1 MVYDPTVRRTRAEE
15 IALGMT
21 LLGLLFSSILYGLAL
36 SQVYTYYKRFPRDSY
51 SVKIL
56 VVATVILDTVSVIFE
71 CLACWYYLVTT
82 GPMSWPVWSLNAEL
96 AVSMLISG
104 IAETFMIY
112 RVWMLSTRK
121 TMLTCVLL
129 TFALIHLISG
139 EVSAAQF
146 LELKRFAEFGSVE
159 IPSILR
165 LGSACVCDTGI
176 AVSSCYFLQQK
187 RTGYKR
193 TDEIID
199 HLMVFSINSG
209 LITSVASIACLVTY
223 ITIPK
228 TWVYFTLCFLI
239 SRLYSNTFLCA
250 LNSRQILQSDNNDM
264 DTPILPR
271 FSGSGIRDLRKTK
284 RTSQKISN
292 LSRPTQIDICVSKET
307 VTTSEIHN
315 SPSKASSR
323 NSSLDSNSNR
333 FPVKTRCV
341 SSAGSSP
348 IDSSAA
354 SMDSIPNFA
363 ANETAIKETAIKET
377 AIKEIPRVMTQ

>member
-1 MVYDPTVRRTRAEE
+1 MVRVFAMEYVHRTREDE

-21 LLGLLFSSILYGLAL
+21 LLGLLFSSILYGVAL

-56 VVATVILDTVSVIFE
+56 VVATLILDTTSVVFE

-82 GPMSWPVWSLNAEL
+82 GPMSWAVWSLNAEL

-104 IAETFMIY
+104 IAEAFMIY
-112 RVWMLSTRK
+112 RVWMLSSRK
-121 TMLTCVLL
+121 NILTCILL
-129 TFALIHLISG
+129 LFALLHFTSG

-159 IPSILR
+159 IASILR
-165 LGSACVCDTGI
+165 LSSACVCDTGI
-176 AVSSCYFLQQK
+176 AVSLCYFLQQK

-199 HLMVFSINSG
+199 HLIIFSINSG

-239 SRLYSNTFLCA
+239 TRLYSNTFLCA
-250 LNSRQILQSDNNDM
+250 LNSRQILQNGENDM
-264 DTPILPR
+264 DTPVLPR
-271 FSGSGIRDLRKTK
+271 FSSISRGLGR
-284 RTSQKISN
+284 RTSEKITN
-292 LSRPTQIDICVSKET
+292 LSRPTQIDISVSKET
-307 VTTSEIHN
+307 VTTSEIMVH
-315 SPSKASSR
+315 SSSR
-323 NSSLDSNSNR
+323 VNLIFVLAVNL
-333 FPVKTRCV
+333 T
-341 SSAGSSP
+341 
-348 IDSSAA
+348 
-354 SMDSIPNFA
+354 SICL
-363 ANETAIKETAIKET
+363 
-377 AIKEIPRVMTQ
+377 